1 MIHSVLDDKIP
12 FVEYFIVPY
21 LLWFVF
27 IAAVFLYFF
36 FTDVEGFY
44 KLAKLSFIGM
54 TIFLLISTVFPN
66 GLTLRPVVF
75 PRDNIFTDMVR
86 MLYLADTPTNVFP
99 SLHVFNSL
107 AACIAIAQSEQ
118 LKKHPAVSYTHLE
131 VCAVTGLSDTYAGQG
146 LGAESESDMP
156 ILEPV
161 LNYRIELPPDC
172 DIHKMLLNLKELE
185 EEEPELHI
193 VWEERLCE
201 IHAQL
206 MGEVPVSYTH
216 LDVYKRQQQCS
227 MYSSGFRSSQQHS
240 FPRKMRLR
248 KIS

>member
-1 MIHSVLDDKIP
+1 MSRSSALKNFIKKYKHAWVFLYAFIYMPWFMYLEKHITAESEYHVIHSVLDDKIP

-86 MLYLADTPTNVFP
+86 MLYLGAVLMAYTLYQFVYATEKKKVP
-99 SLHVFNSL
+99 S
-107 AACIAIAQSEQ
+107 
-118 LKKHPAVSYTHLE
+118 VS
-131 VCAVTGLSDTYAGQG
+131 
-146 LGAESESDMP
+146 
-156 ILEPV
+156 
-161 LNYRIELPPDC
+161 
-172 DIHKMLLNLKELE
+172 
-185 EEEPELHI
+185 
-193 VWEERLCE
+193 
-201 IHAQL
+201 
-206 MGEVPVSYTH
+206 
-216 LDVYKRQQQCS
+216 
-227 MYSSGFRSSQQHS
+227 RSRE
-240 FPRKMRLR
+240 FG
-248 KIS
+248 

>member
-1 MIHSVLDDKIP
+1 MNRSSALKNFIKKYKHAWVFLYAFIYMPWFMYLEKHITADSEYHVIHSVLDDKIP

-118 LKKHPAVSYTHLE
+118 LKKHPVISNGAYIL
-131 VCAVTGLSDTYAGQG
+131 AGLI
-146 LGAESESDMP
+146 
-156 ILEPV
+156 ILAT
-161 LNYRIELPPDC
+161 
-172 DIHKMLLNLKELE
+172 MFLK
-185 EEEPELHI
+185 
-193 VWEERLCE
+193 
-201 IHAQL
+201 
-206 MGEVPVSYTH
+206 
-216 LDVYKRQQQCS
+216 
-227 MYSSGFRSSQQHS
+227 
-240 FPRKMRLR
+240 
-248 KIS
+248 

>member
-1 MIHSVLDDKIP
+1 MNRSSALKNFIKKYKHAWVFSYILLYVPWFLYLESHVTVHYFEIHSWIDHVIHSVLDDKIP

-118 LKKHPAVSYTHLE
+118 LKKHPVISNGAYIL
-131 VCAVTGLSDTYAGQG
+131 AGLI
-146 LGAESESDMP
+146 
-156 ILEPV
+156 ILAT
-161 LNYRIELPPDC
+161 
-172 DIHKMLLNLKELE
+172 MFLK
-185 EEEPELHI
+185 
-193 VWEERLCE
+193 
-201 IHAQL
+201 
-206 MGEVPVSYTH
+206 
-216 LDVYKRQQQCS
+216 
-227 MYSSGFRSSQQHS
+227 QHS
-240 FPRKMRLR
+240 VIDVMGAVLMAYTLYQFVYATEKKKVPSVSRSREFG
-248 KIS
+248 